1 MNVVTLENIEKSYG
15 IKTLFKGVNL
25 TINDDDKYGIL
36 GINGTG
42 KSTLLKI
49 IQGSIEPDQGMVSTM
64 RNIRIE
70 SLQQS
75 HNFDEEH
82 TILEEVLSYASES
95 SKDMPIWDLESQAK
109 TMLTT
114 LGIHDYQR
122 KIKGLSGGQ
131 KKRIVLA
138 AALLSPS
145 DLLILDEPTNHMDND
160 TINWLESYLK
170 RRKGALLMITHDRYF
185 LDRVVNK
192 TLEIS
197 LGSVYEYEGNY
208 TTYIEKKLERLEM
221 EHRQDRRNE
230 NMFRRELAWVR
241 RGARA
246 RSTKQKARIQRFE
259 EIKASRGMTFEGE
272 VELETAS
279 ARLGSKTV
287 ELYNVCKSFGDL
299 KVLDD
304 FTYTLLRDD
313 RIGIIGDNGKGK
325 TTLLNIISQRLQPDH
340 GRVEIGS
347 TVRIGYFSQESEAM
361 DERMKAIDY
370 IKETAENFHT
380 PSGKYVSASKLMEN
394 FLFDSDL
401 QHTFIHKLSGGEKR
415 RLFLMKI
422 LIDEPNVLL
431 LDEPTNDLDID
442 TLKVLERYLDN
453 FQGIVVTVS
462 HDRYFL
468 DRTCHRIFAL
478 KDQGH
483 IHEYMGTY
491 SDYLEEYQSEEAA
504 RTLGTTVSSSVG
516 KVKVKQER
524 VKNEKAPKLTYNE
537 NREFETIESEIEE
550 LEKRLDQIQEEV
562 QKSLSD
568 YTRLQE
574 LDEEN
579 EVLELDLLEKM
590 ERFEYLSEKYTQSM
604 K

>member
-1 MNVVTLENIEKSYG
+1 MNVVTLEHISKSYG
-15 IKTLFKGVNL
+15 VKTLFKDVNL

-49 IQGSIEPDQGMVSTM
+49 IDQSVEPDEGSVSTM
-64 RNIRIE
+64 KNIRIE
-70 SLQQS
+70 SLKQS
-75 HNFDEEH
+75 HDFDEDH
-82 TILEEVLSYASES
+82 SILDQVLAYASEA
-95 SKDMPIWDLESQAK
+95 SKDQPIWDLESQAK

-114 LGIHDYQR
+114 LGIHDYDR
-122 KIKGLSGGQ
+122 RIKGLSGGQ
-131 KKRIVLA
+131 KKRIALA
-138 AALLSPS
+138 AALLSPC

-160 TINWLESYLK
+160 TINWLETYLK

-185 LDRVVNK
+185 LDRVVTK

-208 TTYIEKKLERLEM
+208 STYIEKKLERLEM
-221 EHRQDRRNE
+221 EERQDRRNE
-230 NMFRRELAWVR
+230 NMFRRELAWIR

-259 EIKASRGMTFEGE
+259 EIKANRGMTFEGE

-279 ARLGSKTV
+279 ARLGNKTI
-287 ELYNVCKSFGDL
+287 ELYNVSKSFGDL

-304 FTYTLLRDD
+304 FTYTFLRDD

-325 TTLLNIISQRLQPDH
+325 TTLLNIISERLQPDS

-347 TVRIGYFSQESEAM
+347 TVRIGYFSQESELM

-380 PSGKYVSASKLMEN
+380 PDGKYVSASKLMEN
-394 FLFDSDL
+394 FLFDSEL
-401 QHTFIHKLSGGEKR
+401 QYTFIHKLSGGEKR
-415 RLFLMKI
+415 RLFLMKV
-422 LIDEPNVLL
+422 LINEPNLLL

-478 KDQGH
+478 EDAGH
-483 IHEYMGTY
+483 IHEYMGSY
-491 SDYLEEYQSEEAA
+491 SDYLEEFQSDQAG
-504 RTLGTTVSSSVG
+504 RTLETTVSSSND
-516 KVKVKQER
+516 KVKVKQDR
-524 VKNEKAPKLTYNE
+524 VRKEKAPKLTYNE
-537 NREFETIESEIEE
+537 SREFETIESEIEA
-550 LEKRLDQIQEEV
+550 LETKLDQIQKDI
-562 QKSLSD
+562 QNNLSD

-574 LDEEN
+574 LNEEN
-579 EVLELDLLEKM
+579 ETVELELLDKM
-590 ERFEYLSEKYTQSM
+590 ERFEYLSEKYEESL